1 MSMIK
6 RSVMPYG
13 FEVAYSASP
22 DDGFPMLPV
31 ITLSFAVQDE
41 DTEEMV
47 DELRESLF
55 KLVDLTIEIL
65 EQGKVTNG

>member
-13 FEVAYSASP
+13 LEVSYNASP
-22 DDGFPMLPV
+22 DDGPMLPV
-31 ITLSFAVQDE
+31 ITWHFAVQDE
-41 DTEEMV
+41 DAEDMIN
-47 DELRESLF
+47 ELRESLF
-55 KLVDLTIEIL
+55 KLVDLTIEIV